1 MKHKLNLAT
10 WSRKEHFGFFSQFE
24 EPFFGLVATIDCT
37 KGYASAKAKGIPFF
51 VYYLHKV
58 MAAVNSIEEFRYRIS
73 SNEVFVYDRIDASA
87 TLTREDNTF
96 GFSLMEFHPDII
108 AFADVAKNEIE
119 RVRNT
124 PGLFTREFDNDNII
138 HFSAIPWVDFTAL
151 SHARSFTFPDSCP
164 KISVG
169 KMTET
174 DGRKSMPVSVHVHHG
189 LMDGYHVGQFFDV
202 LQREM
207 DS

>member
-1 MKHKLNLAT
+1 MKTKLNLAT
-10 WSRKEHFGFFSQFE
+10 WSRKDHFDFFTKFE
-24 EPFFGLVATIDCT
+24 EPFFGLVAAVDCT
-37 KGYASAKAKGIPFF
+37 KGYASAKANGTPFF
-51 VYYLHKV
+51 TYYLHKV
-58 MAAVNSIEEFRYRIS
+58 LVAVNSIEEFRYRIS
-73 SNEVFVYDRIDASA
+73 GNEVFVYDRVDASA

-96 GFSLMEFHPDII
+96 GFSLMEFNPDIELFS
-108 AFADVAKNEIE
+108 ANAKAEIE

-169 KMTET
+169 KMTEKE
-174 DGRKSMPVSVHVHHG
+174 GRKSMPISVHVHHG
-189 LMDGYHVGQFFDV
+189 LMDGYHVGLFFDA
-202 LQREM
+202 LQSAM
-207 DS
+207 DN